1 LLAIGAA
8 EADTVFALDEL
19 MKLKNS
25 IKNIIRKRRI
35 AWNGSLQSSLKSVL
49 GWK

>member
-19 MKLKNS
+19 MKLMKYY
-25 IKNIIRKRRI
+25 KNIIRKRRI
-35 AWNGSLQSSLKSVL
+35 AWNGSLQSLSKSV
-49 GWK
+49 